1 MILKS
6 YPFILICIWLTLN
19 LNSQAQDKKLLAWTN
34 ELCRS
39 LEAGSNLQEYSA
51 EPIDEDVIVNF
62 YLVEQCKLV
71 SLSDSTLKVEID
83 HGKGSFCTLLT
94 FSYIKRKKQY
104 FLRFSEVKSTTIAI
118 INKEKKFQDPWIK
131 SVRLCD

>member
-1 MILKS
+1 MTKL
-6 YPFILICIWLTLN
+6 C
-19 LNSQAQDKKLLAWTN
+19 QAQDKKLLAWTHD
-34 ELCRS
+34 LCRS

-62 YLVEQCKLV
+62 YLVKQCKLV
-71 SLSDSTLKVEID
+71 SLSDSTFKVEID

-104 FLRFSEVKSTTIAI
+104 FLRFSEVQTTTIAI